1 MRGVRGYGDP
11 HPVTLPT
18 GNSVFHQPNGA
29 GEVLPFHPDT
39 KGLGL
44 AFLQDLNH
52 GWDNGHDVLN
62 HGLYD
67 RWVPNKT
74 AATMAEA

>member
-1 MRGVRGYGDP
+1 MAPGK
-11 HPVTLPT
+11 
-18 GNSVFHQPNGA
+18 
-29 GEVLPFHPDT
+29 VLPFHPDT
-39 KGLGL
+39 KDLGL

>member
-1 MRGVRGYGDP
+1 VATATPTLSRCPRAIACSIS
-11 HPVTLPT
+11 PVAP
-18 GNSVFHQPNGA
+18 GK
-29 GEVLPFHPDT
+29 VLPFHPDT
-39 KGLGL
+39 KDLGL